1 MEALT
6 HNRQEKMSTYVEY
19 SEVIVTDTVNSRTQP
34 APTRE
39 IKLIPRGSFAG
50 TIYQAGLVKNPVSAY
65 GIAIFAS
72 LFVSL
77 PWPKGKVVLPAE

>member
-1 MEALT
+1 MEVLT

-19 SEVIVTDTVNSRTQP
+19 SEVIVTDAVNSRTQP

-50 TIYQAGLVKNPVSAY
+50 TIYQPGLVKNGELLACDT
-65 GIAIFAS
+65 GEQ
-72 LFVSL
+72 
-77 PWPKGKVVLPAE
+77 GGGQN